1 MSNERE
7 LIDLAAKAAGISG
20 HWVEDHGSGDYYYN
34 GQSIGLYIA
43 GDHMTASSVWN
54 PLTDDGNA
62 LRLAVKLH
70 IVPDFHATSETI
82 PAHIYANLPKKRR
95 GWAVGRA
102 TWVSAEYVPGEMW
115 ETGRAEDQKFADW
128 YLQEY
133 PVVVR
138 GVGPATRRAIV
149 LAAAEIGKAMA

>member
-1 MSNERE
+1 MRTDRE
-7 LIDLAAKAAGISG
+7 LLELAAKAAGMAG
-20 HWVEDHGSGDYYYN
+20 MEYTDHFVGDYYDTRN
-34 GQSIGLYIA
+34 GEFGMRDNSELSI
-43 GDHMTASSVWN
+43 WN
-54 PLTDDGNA
+54 PLTDDGDA

-70 IVPDFHATSETI
+70 IAPEFHATSETI

-95 GWAVGRA
+95 GWAVGMVN
-102 TWVSAEYVPGEMW
+102 WVSAEYVPEEMW

-138 GVGPATRRAIV
+138 GIGPATRRAIV
-149 LAAAEIGKAMA
+149 LAAAEIGAGMP